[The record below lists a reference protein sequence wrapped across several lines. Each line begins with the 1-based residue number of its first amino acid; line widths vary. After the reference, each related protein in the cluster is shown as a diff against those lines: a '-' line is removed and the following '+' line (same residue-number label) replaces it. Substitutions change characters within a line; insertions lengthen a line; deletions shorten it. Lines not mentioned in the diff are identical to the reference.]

1 MQDVKKCPLVWL
13 GLTASPPAMRPA
25 SESSSRPGGS
35 GWAAVVCCLAL
46 VLPLLVRAD
55 SGLASACH
63 GKPCT
68 DGEVLASQQDGAV
81 QFTSFS
87 TCVDGDPD
95 FIVGVQGMQQPLCFR
110 LEGQPGQVIRL
121 LQDPDTGVV
130 VNAQITQ
137 PVPGLKKTYLG
148 AVLISRR
155 NFQVVARLG
164 HIAVNSYKFLWGPTS
179 ARLVHGHR
187 ILIAPTLMALTLRHR
202 NVTLVVKRHMPEE
215 DQDNVA
221 YMGFYVTDARDLSP
235 DTHGLLAWVSTTV
248 VDNGPGAWVSTT
260 VVDNGPGAWVSTT
273 VVDNGPGAWVSTT
286 VVDNGPGAWVSTTV
300 VDNGPGARR
309 RATQTLLSS

>member
-1 MQDVKKCPLVWL
+1 M
-13 GLTASPPAMRPA
+13 
-25 SESSSRPGGS
+25 
-35 GWAAVVCCLAL
+35 
-46 VLPLLVRAD
+46 
-55 SGLASACH
+55 
-63 GKPCT
+63 
-68 DGEVLASQQDGAV
+68 
-81 QFTSFS
+81 
-87 TCVDGDPD
+87 
-95 FIVGVQGMQQPLCFR
+95 
-110 LEGQPGQVIRL
+110 
-121 LQDPDTGVV
+121 V

-215 DQDNVA
+215 DVSDAQIFDANDDKDDDDYQDDVEEKFTAPSDVLSTANASSNRDSLRYRRQRRQGNVRGAAPKNTGQGRKKSTEGHKGRRGGRKVGGRKSQQGRQKNNDVTSPAAVPAVKTMPTTMKPTRMRSRATDKDAMVASPGPTKTARSRQTQSTPAPKGNRTQSRDAQRRSLVGRQQDNVA

-235 DTHGLLAWVSTTV
+235 DTHGLLGKLLITCM
-248 VDNGPGAWVSTT
+248 
-260 VVDNGPGAWVSTT
+260 
-273 VVDNGPGAWVSTT
+273 
-286 VVDNGPGAWVSTTV
+286 
-300 VDNGPGARR
+300 AR
-309 RATQTLLSS
+309 